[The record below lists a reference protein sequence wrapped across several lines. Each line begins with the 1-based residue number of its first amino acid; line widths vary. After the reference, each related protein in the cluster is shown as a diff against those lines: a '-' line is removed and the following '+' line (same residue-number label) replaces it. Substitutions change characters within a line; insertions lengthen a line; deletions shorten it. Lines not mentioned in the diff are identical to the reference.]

1 MSKTYLAWFPHSVAS
16 GNGRRRGTRS
26 WKPKSYKT
34 RSASHIWCRESWVS
48 ATAVRRVRRE
58 DGQNCFEWEN
68 RCRQISPHKRSY
80 WRRTCSGRRGR
91 GSWNCRSR
99 FYNYFL
105 TVILSKTSLTSQHFA
120 LKLRLNQLWLHFI
133 AISWLYQTQS
143 LNFILYFIFLYRI
156 FFMQASKIMS
166 NWWTIHSQRRPFTE
180 AFSVL
185 LVTPVFKQEN
195 RSVPTSSSIFESTEN
210 DAGRSDIKQTQ
221 QQHLQQQ

>member
-1 MSKTYLAWFPHSVAS
+1 MQALFCLLFEAFNPACSLIFF
-16 GNGRRRGTRS
+16 
-26 WKPKSYKT
+26 
-34 RSASHIWCRESWVS
+34 SARFSFW
-48 ATAVRRVRRE
+48 
-58 DGQNCFEWEN
+58 
-68 RCRQISPHKRSY
+68 QISPHKRSY

-91 GSWNCRSR
+91 GSWNCRSK

-166 NWWTIHSQRRPFTE
+166 NWWSIHSQPRSFTE

-195 RSVPTSSSIFESTEN
+195 RSVSTSSSIFESTEN
-210 DAGRSDIKQTQ
+210 DAGRSDIKQPQ